1 MKSAYGCEGEETIC
15 GPFVSTAEWQES
27 ISCAIPR
34 FWVCQR
40 FFHAASDIDGNLP
53 NYGVFLIGGKSAGFF
68 TRLALQATDDT
79 AVAVPTF
86 IEK

>member
-1 MKSAYGCEGEETIC
+1 MKSAYGCEGEETVC
-15 GPFVSTAEWQES
+15 GPFVSKPEWQEA
-27 ISCAIPR
+27 IRCAIAE

-40 FFHAASDIDGNLP
+40 FFHAAPEIDGSLA

-68 TRLALQATDDT
+68 TRLARQATDDT
-79 AVAVPTF
+79 AVAAPTY